1 MWCTILVSVLLSPL
15 CSLMSSWLQTG
26 EDIDS
31 NQKLSW
37 VIVNLGASTGKSL
50 TMHLNLLLNHGQKAD
65 KELKWNNTYT
75 EKVSAGG
82 FGVLTVCVLLSFYWP
97 STSTKKQYDLLERSC
112 FTRFSW
118 DLKFFPTTNK
128 CWVSSWTL
136 LQEGRVWPWDWQFYT
151 LNTSNR
157 KRANCILPWSKH
169 YLLSDMWLD
178 QPYSWCL
185 NVFTKFLLSFSVA
198 LLSVFLYTFL
208 PLLP

>member
-1 MWCTILVSVLLSPL
+1 MWCTIPVSVLLSPL

-50 TMHLNLLLNHGQKAD
+50 TMHLNLLLNHGQKSRQRTQV
-65 KELKWNNTYT
+65 EQYIYWESLCWGLWCLNCVCTP
-75 EKVSAGG
+75 VIP
-82 FGVLTVCVLLSFYWP
+82 LTFNIY
-97 STSTKKQYDLLERSC
+97 KKQYDLLERSC

-178 QPYSWCL
+178 QHYSWCL

-198 LLSVFLYTFL
+198 LLSVFLYTSL

>member
-75 EKVSAGG
+75 EKASAGG

-97 STSTKKQYDLLERSC
+97 STSTKSSMIYWNEVVLRGSVETWSSSQQQTSAESAAGLSCRRGECDRGTDSFILLIHLIEKELTVFYPGVNTIYWVICDWTNPLLDASMSSQNSC
-112 FTRFSW
+112 FRF
-118 DLKFFPTTNK
+118 L
-128 CWVSSWTL
+128 
-136 LQEGRVWPWDWQFYT
+136 
-151 LNTSNR
+151 
-157 KRANCILPWSKH
+157 
-169 YLLSDMWLD
+169 
-178 QPYSWCL
+178 
-185 NVFTKFLLSFSVA
+185 
-198 LLSVFLYTFL
+198 
-208 PLLP
+208 